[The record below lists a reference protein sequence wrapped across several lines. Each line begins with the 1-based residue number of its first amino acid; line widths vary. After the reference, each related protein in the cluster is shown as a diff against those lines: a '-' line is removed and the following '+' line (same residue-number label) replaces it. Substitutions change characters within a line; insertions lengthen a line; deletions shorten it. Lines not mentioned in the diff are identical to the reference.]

1 MIEQYGFVYGDEHVA
16 YCVERRAPMEG
27 QARKI
32 GIEVNPDCQVKV
44 LAPEDAKRADIHDAV
59 MNRAK
64 WIHDSLHA
72 FKEQRAHVQPRRYVS
87 GEMQFYLGRRYVLK
101 IVEDGST
108 TARVKMDRGRLLVTL
123 PDAAQRQACKAQQV
137 RNLVNQWYRIRAE
150 QVFSTRLNK
159 LLPQTRW
166 VKGTPDYRILAME
179 KQWGSCSARGTLM
192 LNPHLVKA
200 PGGCIDYVILHE
212 LCHIKEHNHGQGF
225 YRLLGQVMPEWR
237 NIKQRLDGM
246 AELLLNE

>member
-1 MIEQYGFVYGDEHVA
+1 
-16 YCVERRAPMEG
+16 MEG

-150 QVFSTRLNK
+150 QVFQLGSTSYCHKPVGLRGHPTTASL
-159 LLPQTRW
+159 RW
-166 VKGTPDYRILAME
+166 KNSGEAALRA
-179 KQWGSCSARGTLM
+179 AR
-192 LNPHLVKA
+192 
-200 PGGCIDYVILHE
+200 
-212 LCHIKEHNHGQGF
+212 
-225 YRLLGQVMPEWR
+225 
-237 NIKQRLDGM
+237 
-246 AELLLNE
+246 